1 MADIFQNKPQMKKQ
15 IVKTL
20 TIIVTLTACNNS
32 NKTNDDN
39 ITKANSLKNDMQIV
53 VVEPKNNVNGNIKGK
68 FGGCGY
74 NYTPNEESIDLY
86 EPRPRELSQ
95 INSILKFSGLASNF
109 KIYSSSIDN
118 AIATIIDNERY
129 ILYDPKLLS
138 YTDSKS
144 GSYWSSMSILAH
156 EIGHHLSGHTI
167 TSKGSNPKDELEA
180 DKYSGFVLYKLGAT
194 LEDAT
199 NAIRT
204 LGSETGSTTHPPK
217 SERIKAIAQGW
228 NEASQTRYNGAI
240 PPPPN
245 DNANDFPT
253 YDVNSLIREEYRAAE
268 NSDIWYGKYHFLYG
282 IITEVS
288 KDLGEVKVHIVK
300 SSPSFANDFRDI
312 KNEDWTVYLDQ
323 TSWAGENEM
332 SHSASMN
339 LPYLLVPGRRIKF
352 AMVEGYPGCGTSAN
366 GMWFFTYLKGLN
378 GNSF

>member
-1 MADIFQNKPQMKKQ
+1 MVIFRNIQQMKKHILQ
-15 IVKTL
+15 ILIT
-20 TIIVTLTACNNS
+20 IVTLTSCNHS
-32 NKTNDDN
+32 NKANDKKGSQYVSSKTGSK
-39 ITKANSLKNDMQIV
+39 III
-53 VVEPKNNVNGNIKGK
+53 VEPKNNINGKIKGK

-74 NYTPNEESIDLY
+74 NYTPSKETIDLY
-86 EPRPRELSQ
+86 KPRQRELSQ
-95 INSILKFSGLASNF
+95 IYSILKFSGLVSNF
-109 KIYSSSIDN
+109 KIYSASIDN
-118 AIATIIDNERY
+118 AVATIVDNKRY

-204 LGSETGSTTHPPK
+204 LGSETGSATHPPK
-217 SERIKAIAQGW
+217 SERIEAITQGW
-228 NEASQTRYNGAI
+228 NEANQTRYNGAI

-245 DNANDFPT
+245 DDANKFPT
-253 YDVNSLIREEYRAAE
+253 YDVNSLISKEYRTSE
-268 NSDIWYGKYHFLYG
+268 NSEIWYGKYHFLYG

-288 KDLGEVKVHIVK
+288 KDLVEVKVHIIK

-323 TSWAGENEM
+323 TSWGVENEM
-332 SHSASMN
+332 SRSASMN
-339 LPYLLVPGRRIKF
+339 LPYLMVPGRRIKF
-352 AMVEGYPGCGTSAN
+352 AMVEGCPGCGSSAN
-366 GMWFFTYLKGLN
+366 GIWSFIYIKGLN
-378 GNSF
+378 ENNF